1 MLVVIHSRCFA
12 SNIGWDSIGSEKF
25 RQLFTLILVTNFSWV
40 IIGSFQ
46 KTEMRRNCSAI
57 LIHLSHATLEL
68 ILELSVN
75 LQVLQLLYVRK
86 SLRTNHASTIK
97 HLRTYL
103 IMSNITLNIVCV
115 IRLRIL
121 TVMLDYSLSSLVLE
135 ENMPKQHLRYSA
147 AVPSSQRTL
156 TGTCESMT
164 SQYAMVHETKGFSSA
179 LQTPHF

>member
-1 MLVVIHSRCFA
+1 MHCIEHWLRLDRIREVSTVVH
-12 SNIGWDSIGSEKF
+12 
-25 RQLFTLILVTNFSWV
+25 
-40 IIGSFQ
+40 SFQ

-75 LQVLQLLYVRK
+75 LQVLQLLYARK
-86 SLRTNHASTIK
+86 SLKTNHASTIK

-156 TGTCESMT
+156 TGTCKSMT
-164 SQYAMVHETKGFSSA
+164 SQ
-179 LQTPHF
+179 